1 MDSAHDICARDLGL
15 GPAPALAIDIAC
27 GCLSGSGQAIGSLHV
42 KVLVVAAVVLLQQG
56 GGPFVLIEDCCLAM
70 DVGRLP
76 VDLLWQV
83 SGKRR
88 TSLDSIVALKKI
100 LCAARAHHYTVIRMI
115 QKHSILLIKAT
126 RLHQESVLIQL
137 VWLLFR

>member
-1 MDSAHDICARDLGL
+1 MDSVHDICARDLGL
-15 GPAPALAIDIAC
+15 GPTTVLTIDIAC
-27 GCLSGSGQAIGSLHV
+27 GCLSGGGHAISSLHV
-42 KVLVVAAVVLLQQG
+42 EVLVVAAVVLLQQG

-88 TSLDSIVALKKI
+88 TSLDPVVALAEI
-100 LCAARAHHYTVIRMI
+100 LCAARAHHDTVVRMI

-126 RLHQESVLIQL
+126 RLHQEGVLIHF

>member
-15 GPAPALAIDIAC
+15 GPATALTIDIAC
-27 GCLSGSGQAIGSLHV
+27 GCLSGGGQAIRSLHV
-42 KVLVVAAVVLLQQG
+42 EVLVVAAVVLLQQG

-70 DVGRLP
+70 DVGRMP

-83 SGKRR
+83 SGKRS
-88 TSLDSIVALKKI
+88 TSLDSVVALAEI
-100 LCAARAHHYTVIRMI
+100 LCAASAHHDTVVRMI